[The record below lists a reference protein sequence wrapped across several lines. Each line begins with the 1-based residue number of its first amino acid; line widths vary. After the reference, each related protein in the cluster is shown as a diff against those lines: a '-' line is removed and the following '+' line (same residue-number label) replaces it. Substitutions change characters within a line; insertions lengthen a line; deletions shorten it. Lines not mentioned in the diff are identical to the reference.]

1 MTMYLNLQI
10 GKFTVELGKNK
21 MPKRPPRPRRVP
33 VTFMNTDGKIVDQ
46 EFVIDDESKLRY
58 RNLD

>member
-1 MTMYLNLQI
+1 MYLNLQI

-21 MPKRPPRPRRVP
+21 MPKRPPRPRKHVP
-33 VTFMNTDGKIVDQ
+33 VTFMNTSGKIVDQ

-58 RNLD
+58 RN